1 MKGAKGYDESVHGED
16 SALGFYELF
25 GVKASYLEMQIAARL
40 ARGLI
45 TNIKSQYTDGQISSL
60 LITGIAKK
68 KEEELETILNQMKIY
83 PWVEESSDGTVTLSL
98 DNKRE
103 VNRLEFFIPLENF
116 TTPEQSGELLEE
128 VPDMAENLDDP
139 VPNPYAFPLPEN
151 PEPERVQ
158 IASFRTP
165 STLQSLPPDEVPG
178 VDELIQSAQDNFDQG
193 LPMEGEE
200 TSKPYRKGIDLSL
213 FKNRYRFYKDA
224 IKAPN
229 GELLSWEEHKEILL
243 EAKYDP
249 EKMKQAIEMSVGL
262 VKMVVDRIVERF
274 GTSEIYDADGLF
286 QTGMEGLLYGL
297 SKLEERDDIKPASYL
312 VPCIEGRIRRL
323 VRTHKRILQQPNQV
337 ANAVAKYRRA
347 QSMLEREVPRFLMLQ
362 REQQEEQIIKRA
374 GLSRLDARAVL
385 NMLNAKKESFDKEA
399 IDPELSIQGDAE
411 ASAEQKDMNRRI
423 VEIFPS
429 LLVREELVLRLR
441 FGILGESRFSDK
453 GTLEQIK
460 EESMQGYESMTKRG
474 SLQNLYD
481 FDLAK
486 DDFDSYNPAEKLFL
500 ALIGKIP
507 ESWVKSI
514 QYGGGT
520 QDNSSSTSLE
530 DVGAL
535 LGVTRERVRQLESKG
550 LRHMKHPSRSRRLRS
565 YLE

>member
-25 GVKASYLEMQIAARL
+25 GVRASYLEMQIAARL

-45 TNIKSQYTDGQISSL
+45 TNIKPQYTDGQISSL

-83 PWVEESSDGTVTLSL
+83 PWVEESSDGAVTLSL

-103 VNRLEFFIPLENF
+103 VNRLEFFISLENF
-116 TTPEQSGELLEE
+116 TTPEQSGESLEE

-139 VPNPYAFPLPEN
+139 VPNPYAFPFQEN
-151 PEPERVQ
+151 PEPESAQ

-165 STLQSLPPDEVPG
+165 STLQSLPLDEVPG
-178 VDELIQSAQDNFDQG
+178 VDELIQSGQDNFDQG

-200 TSKPYRKGIDLSL
+200 ISKPYRKGIDLSL

-229 GELLSWEEHKEILL
+229 RELLSWEEHKEILL

-274 GTSEIYDADGLF
+274 GTSEIYDEDDLF

-297 SKLEERDDIKPASYL
+297 SRLEERDDIKPASYL

-323 VRTHKRILQQPNQV
+323 VRTHKRILQQPDQV

-362 REQQEEQIIKRA
+362 REQQEE
-374 GLSRLDARAVL
+374 
-385 NMLNAKKESFDKEA
+385 
-399 IDPELSIQGDAE
+399 
-411 ASAEQKDMNRRI
+411 
-423 VEIFPS
+423 
-429 LLVREELVLRLR
+429 
-441 FGILGESRFSDK
+441 
-453 GTLEQIK
+453 
-460 EESMQGYESMTKRG
+460 
-474 SLQNLYD
+474 
-481 FDLAK
+481 
-486 DDFDSYNPAEKLFL
+486 
-500 ALIGKIP
+500 
-507 ESWVKSI
+507 
-514 QYGGGT
+514 
-520 QDNSSSTSLE
+520 
-530 DVGAL
+530 
-535 LGVTRERVRQLESKG
+535 
-550 LRHMKHPSRSRRLRS
+550 
-565 YLE
+565 